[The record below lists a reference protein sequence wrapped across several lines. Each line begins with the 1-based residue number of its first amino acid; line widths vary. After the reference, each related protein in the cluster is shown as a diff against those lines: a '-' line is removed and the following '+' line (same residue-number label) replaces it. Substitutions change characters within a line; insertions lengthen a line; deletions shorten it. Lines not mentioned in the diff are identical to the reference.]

1 MANFSVTERQV
12 FRIIHFVRI
21 LPSFLSL
28 ITIFAE
34 NSIRKS
40 RVWSLRANVF
50 CKSVTPASDALNE
63 IYITKLGPRFQL
75 RTAKEHD
82 KQGTATVAFFWI
94 GIAWC
99 KQYWSGRLRM
109 DRTTCT
115 YLTYYVLW
123 GRKRYKRKEKTWR
136 KGKGIGERKEEAMLK
151 RKKTWTM
158 RKELRKRKTERIEGK
173 WNEVIQ
179 GRYVVADAF

>member
-1 MANFSVTERQV
+1 MANFSVKAQQV

-40 RVWSLRANVF
+40 RVWSLHANVF
-50 CKSVTPASDALNE
+50 FKSVTPASDALNE

-82 KQGTATVAFFWI
+82 KQGTATVVFFWI

-136 KGKGIGERKEEAMLK
+136 KGKGIGERKEEAM
-151 RKKTWTM
+151 
-158 RKELRKRKTERIEGK
+158 
-173 WNEVIQ
+173 
-179 GRYVVADAF
+179 